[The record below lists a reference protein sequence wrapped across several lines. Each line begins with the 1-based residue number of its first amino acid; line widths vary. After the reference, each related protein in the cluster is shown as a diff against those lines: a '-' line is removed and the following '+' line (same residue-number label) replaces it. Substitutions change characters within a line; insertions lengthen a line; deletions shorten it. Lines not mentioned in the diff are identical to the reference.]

1 MWMKQD
7 EHGNQGDK
15 TKGFRRLCTVRKQ
28 AAADMETA
36 LNGLRKRAVSLFDI
50 PSSYRLLIEDGGRHQ
65 EGKATFLWVKPDS
78 EEGIAVT
85 FSSEGKLVE
94 FTQDVPDEWN
104 RRPVL
109 PVDALRRRAEQ
120 FVSSNEPKA
129 LEAFSHVT
137 VTTEKNGV
145 WVHFRQEA
153 LGLPLPL
160 SGCRVKVHQSGAVTD
175 FTYFG
180 VQPLPE
186 TPAPLVEEAVCER
199 FLENDV
205 TLTLVLKQ
213 LPESVFAGGGGTW
226 RLVYEPEPVY
236 LTFSAETG
244 PQAKAAADEEDVNWL
259 PLSAEAVSA
268 CEQGVESLEELIGID
283 PVHYERIQQTALFA
297 AENQT
302 AVVWGR
308 RDRVSQEPDR
318 PYRSIREFF
327 LRRQE
332 ERAAMAQLDA
342 NTGRLLSFWRW
353 EEEAGTLRLS
363 REECLERA
371 VSFLRR
377 AVPEL
382 LPLLELASDVRDEG
396 GDERR
401 EREHF
406 RFRVRRG
413 GIPCEPGFLFVTV
426 HSSTGRIERFSGL
439 DAPPNGLIQ
448 APIIPALPPREAL
461 RRLREETVFRLQ
473 WERCRD
479 GGQSLYRLQYAAVHK
494 ESGLPVRLVDA
505 CSGEVICE
513 RRHG

>member
-1 MWMKQD
+1 MA
-7 EHGNQGDK
+7 NQEDI
-15 TKGFRRLCTVRKQ
+15 TKETHVCDRRLCTVRKR
-28 AAADMETA
+28 AEADMETA
-36 LNGLRKRAVSLFDI
+36 LDGLRKRAMSLFDI
-50 PSSYRLLIEDGGRHQ
+50 PSSYRLLIDDGDRQQ

-85 FSSEGKLVE
+85 FSSEGKLLE
-94 FTQDVPDEWN
+94 FTQDVPKEWD

-109 PVDALRRRAEQ
+109 PLDAWRRRAEQ
-120 FVSSNEPKA
+120 FVSSHDPKA
-129 LEAFSHVT
+129 REAFSHVT
-137 VTTEKNGV
+137 VTTEKNGA

-153 LGLPLPL
+153 LGLPLPM
-160 SGCRVKVHQSGAVTD
+160 SGCRVKVHQSGEVTD

-186 TPAPLVEEAVCER
+186 PPARLVKEAVCER

-205 TLTLVLKQ
+205 TLTLVLKL

-226 RLVYEPEPVY
+226 RLVYEPEPVC

-244 PQAKAAADEEDVNWL
+244 PRARAGADEEDVNWL
-259 PLSAEAVSA
+259 PLPAEAVSA
-268 CEQGVESLEELIGID
+268 CEQGVGSLEELLGID
-283 PVHYERIQQTALFA
+283 PVQYERIQQTELFA
-297 AENQT
+297 GENQT

-308 RDRVSQEPDR
+308 CDRVSSVPDR
-318 PYRSIREFF
+318 QNRSIEAFF
-327 LRRQE
+327 RRRRE
-332 ERAAMAQLDA
+332 ERAVMAQIDA

-382 LPLLELASDVRDEG
+382 LPLLELASDVRDDG

-413 GIPCEPGFLFVTV
+413 GIPCDPGFLFVTV

-439 DAPPNGLIQ
+439 DTAPNELIQ
-448 APIIPALPPREAL
+448 TPIIPALSPREAL

-479 GGQSLYRLQYAAVHK
+479 GGQFHYRLQYVAVHK